1 MQCSKIRMIKLI
13 LIWRPF
19 MFRMKNKLNNLYN
32 ANKEVKF
39 ALVGA
44 GKMGKGLVN
53 QLSRIKGLTSSVV
66 IDEKPE
72 KAMEALI
79 SSGVRKS
86 DITTSDKNN

>member
-1 MQCSKIRMIKLI
+1 
-13 LIWRPF
+13 

-32 ANKEVKF
+32 ANREVKF

-72 KAMEALI
+72 TAKLINILLPPFYLLYHLIILI
-79 SSGVRKS
+79 SKILVYL
-86 DITTSDKNN
+86 